1 MKIDENIFCRDLKSL
16 TDEELWKSFDDHNE
30 LVSNLF
36 LSYLKQTDAKIQKAD
51 DYSHFDMISLLTTDQ
66 FSVMLD
72 ILFEKFV
79 KIGEFGEI
87 CVS

>member
-1 MKIDENIFCRDLKSL
+1 MTNED
-16 TDEELWKSFDDHNE
+16 LWKSFDDHYE
-30 LVSNLF
+30 VISNLF
-36 LSYLKQTDAKIQKAD
+36 LSYLKQTDATVRKAD
-51 DYSHFDMISLLTTDQ
+51 DYNHFDMISLFTTDQ

-87 CVS
+87 CVSFFLLLSID